1 MASTPLPPSLL
12 RRLSLRGWNL
22 SAVTPLP
29 GDVSRRRYYRVR
41 RPKGGSAILAVY
53 PEDLRPVCRRFL
65 ATGRLLTAA
74 GVPVPEV
81 LDAECEASGEAEGLG
96 WMLLEDAGGATLFDL
111 FAGRRDPWAE
121 LEPYYRR
128 AAELAGRIAALPA
141 PAAAALN
148 PPLDGGLLRRELE
161 QTWEAFFEPRGLA
174 RSRGLGARLAKTLE
188 ALCETLAA
196 EPLAPCHR
204 DFMVRNLV
212 PRPDPRPGRLPEVV
226 VLDHQDLRLGPRG
239 YDLASLFDDSLF
251 PPRPWVD
258 RLLTELASDAAGE
271 PGSAPRLGYHRAAAQ
286 RTLKAVGTFARH
298 GAPRHRALIAPTFE
312 RALEHLSRLPEAA
325 ALSRGGQ
332 TAGLR
337 ALAAF
342 PRGDLVD

>member
-12 RRLSLRGWNL
+12 RRLSARGWKV

-29 GDVSRRRYYRVR
+29 GDVSRRRYYRVHL
-41 RPKGGSAILAVY
+41 PEPGPAILAVY

-74 GVPVPEV
+74 GVPVPEI
-81 LDAECEASGEAEGLG
+81 LDAECEDPGEAEGGG
-96 WMLLEDAGGATLFDL
+96 WMLLEDAGAATLFDL
-111 FAGRRDPWAE
+111 FAGRDDPWAE

-128 AAELAGRIAALPA
+128 AAALAGRIAALPA
-141 PAAAALN
+141 PSVAALN

-174 RSRGLGARLAKTLE
+174 RSRGLGARLAEVLE
-188 ALCETLAA
+188 ALCEALAA
-196 EPLAPCHR
+196 EPQAPCHR
-204 DFMVRNLV
+204 DFMVRNLI
-212 PRPDPRPGRLPEVV
+212 PRFGPRPGEPPDLI
-226 VLDHQDLRLGPRG
+226 VLDHQDLRLGPRC

-258 RLLTELASDAAGE
+258 RLLTEPAVGAAGE

-298 GAPRHRALIAPTFE
+298 GGPRHRALIPPTFE
-312 RALEHLSRLPEAA
+312 RALEHLARLPEAA
-325 ALSRGGQ
+325 DLLRGGQ
-332 TAGLR
+332 AAGLR
-337 ALAAF
+337 ALAVL